1 MYKATIRETSREL
14 TAIEKIKIKDVNDA
28 LQIVD
33 ALDTGEFVVKPVMY
47 AIIDIENDRSNDKN
61 YTKFVFVTED
71 GTKYITGSESFIN
84 NFLGIWQELVDANVL
99 EEDWAIKIFKKPS
112 KNYSGDF
119 VTCAIA

>member
-1 MYKATIRETSREL
+1 MYKATIREASKEL
-14 TAIEKIKIKDVNDA
+14 SAIEKIKIKDVNDA
-28 LQIVD
+28 LQVVD
-33 ALDTGEFVVKPVMY
+33 ALAMGEFVVKPVMY

-84 NFLGIWQELVDANVL
+84 NFLGIWQELADANAL